1 MHRTSRTRRKLAAL
15 AGAGLAPVLVLGL
28 TATPASAHGWI
39 TNPASRQAQCAN
51 GTVSCGSI
59 KWEPQSVEG
68 PKGLK
73 DCAGGNARF
82 ADLRDDNK
90 GWKVTDVGSS
100 ATFNW
105 KLTARHRTTTW
116 QYFIG
121 NTKIAEFDDGGA
133 QPPQYVSHHV
143 GFQGFT
149 GKQKVLAVWNIAD
162 TANAFYAC
170 VDVNIG
176 G

>member
-1 MHRTSRTRRKLAAL
+1 MHKRRKLATL
-15 AGAGLAPVLVLGL
+15 LGAGLSPFLVLGL
-28 TATPASAHGWI
+28 SVTPAGAHGWI
-39 TNPASRQAQCAN
+39 TDPASRQAQCATN
-51 GTVSCGSI
+51 VVQCGEI

-90 GWKVTDVGSS
+90 GWKVANVGGS
-100 ATFNW
+100 ATFDW

-133 QPPQYVSHHV
+133 TPGEYVSHNV
-143 GFQGFT
+143 NFQSFSGR
-149 GKQKVLAVWNIAD
+149 QKVLAVWNIAD

-176 G
+176 